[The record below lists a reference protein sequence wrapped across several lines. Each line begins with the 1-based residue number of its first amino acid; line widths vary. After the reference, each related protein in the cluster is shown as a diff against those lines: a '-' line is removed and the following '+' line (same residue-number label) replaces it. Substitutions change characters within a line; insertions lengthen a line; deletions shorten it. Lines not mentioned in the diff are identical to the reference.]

1 MMPFVVVSESG
12 HGPLPDNPAKESLEG
27 WAAGEPRAVLLGRGA
42 GAVMWPGERAL
53 VQPAR
58 KE

>member
-12 HGPLPDNPAKESLEG
+12 HGPLPDNPAKESPEG
-27 WAAGEPRAVLLGRGA
+27 WAAGEPRAVLLGSGA